1 MAYQNAASSSSASAS
16 AMQTIRP
23 ENPEDWEP
31 YKEVIAQL
39 YTEIKLKDVM
49 REMERSYGFKA
60 TWGKQPF

>member
-1 MAYQNAASSSSASAS
+1 MASSSSASGS
-16 AMQTIRP
+16 QTVRP
-23 ENPEDWEP
+23 SNPEDWEP

-60 TWGKQPF
+60 T